1 MAKRRR
7 NTTGILQVGLDL
19 IVRNLY
25 LIVIGV
31 VLFFVGR
38 YIHEALLHSD
48 YFTVKNIEMVC
59 LLDDNKRIIGPKTIL
74 QLKKGVNIFQL
85 DLKKCRIEIET
96 AHPEIKDVKA
106 AKILPDKVSVFYHRR
121 KPFCQVKSAKYY
133 LVSKEAVVLPIPS
146 NYAYKGLPVVVG
158 IYISESRLPKDR
170 RIASSSMQRA
180 LQLIEQIEQ
189 TDFEKNYKIAEIDV
203 YDESNPIIYL
213 ENGIQIR
220 VGERNFK
227 DQEPRLLEVLKDLK
241 AKGLKPKTIDLRFE
255 DIVVTPLK

>member
-7 NTTGILQVGLDL
+7 NTAGFLQIVIDL
-19 IVRNLY
+19 VLRNLY
-25 LIVIGV
+25 LVVIGI

-48 YFTVKNIEMVC
+48 YFTVKNIEMMC
-59 LLDDNKRIIGPKTIL
+59 LADNKRIIGPKTIL

-85 DLKKCRIEIET
+85 DLKKCRTEIET

-106 AKILPDKVSVFYHRR
+106 SKILPDRVSVFYHKR

-133 LVSKEAVVLPIPS
+133 LVSKEAVVLPMPS
-146 NYAYKGLPVVVG
+146 NYAYKDLPIVVG
-158 IYISESRLPKDR
+158 IYISESHLPKDR
-170 RIASSSMQRA
+170 KITGPSMQKA

-189 TDFEKNYKIAEIDV
+189 TDFEKKYKIAEIDV

-213 ENGIQIR
+213 ENGIQIK

-227 DQEPRLLEVLKDLK
+227 DREPRLLEVLKDLK
-241 AKGLKPKTIDLRFE
+241 AKGLKPKAIDLRFE